1 MHEKSYSDFLIQSSI
16 TTFATSL
23 LFLMFAGSCAVTSN
37 PDDNGG
43 EIIATPA
50 ASWCSFSISSDGR
63 WLQYVGKV
71 SPLTDRDSRNA
82 SNQRET
88 YLVDLETGENYFAE
102 PGPTVKQR
110 LEQGIGPDGLGCFSP
125 DNQTLYLTIV
135 DWNSK
140 AESEQSSNRVE
151 DGNSPQV
158 GMSTPSRSRA
168 RFHYSIDLTNRPLVI
183 QVSDDRNCA
192 ERPDPVKPNIRVEQP
207 SDKRIEIYASDGRQ
221 LATHRPGGLT
231 SSRIGIWD
239 LDSNQWKSEYS
250 LSPDGSRLA
259 YRISETGMI
268 GFSAPTRGYMLNLN
282 PNENPGP
289 DFLGASVYG
298 MAWDLAGNF
307 YACSSHSKHHRAIAR
322 WTF

>member
-1 MHEKSYSDFLIQSSI
+1 MQFSRFSDFSVLPQKATVI
-16 TTFATSL
+16 TALLL
-23 LFLMFAGSCAVTSN
+23 LFFSGGCAVTSN

-43 EIIATPA
+43 EIIATPD

-63 WLQYVGKV
+63 WLQYEGDV

-88 YLVDLETGENYFAE
+88 YLVDLETGENFFAE
-102 PGPTVKQR
+102 PDPTVKQR
-110 LEQGIGPDGLGCFSP
+110 IEQGIGPDGLGCFSP
-125 DNQTLYLTIV
+125 GNQTLYLTIV
-135 DWNSK
+135 DWNNK
-140 AESEQSSNRVE
+140 AESERSSNRIE
-151 DGNSPQV
+151 DGSSPQV

-168 RFHYSIDLTNRPLVI
+168 RFHYKVDLTGKPLVI

-192 ERPDPVKPNIRVEQP
+192 ERPEPVKPNIRVEQP
-207 SDKRIEIYASDGRQ
+207 SDKRIEIYAGDGRQ
-221 LATHRPGGLT
+221 LAAHRPGGLT

-239 LDSNQWKSEYS
+239 LDSNQWRSEYS

-289 DFLGASVYG
+289 DFLGASVYD
-298 MAWDLAGNF
+298 MAWDPAGNF
-307 YACSSHSKHHRAIAR
+307 YACTSHSKHHRSIAR